1 MALLKA
7 MLLSIWYCVKL
18 AEAPDDRG
26 SFRRFCGFSA
36 AEPTSER
43 TAFVR
48 FFARPLWPIGKDP
61 FEEITRQLKAN
72 PIQVKTGTLVD
83 ATIIV
88 SANEDDDESR

>member
-1 MALLKA
+1 

-48 FFARPLWPIGKDP
+48 FFARPLWPIEK
-61 FEEITRQLKAN
+61 TRSRRS
-72 PIQVKTGTLVD
+72 P
-83 ATIIV
+83 V
-88 SANEDDDESR
+88 SSKPTRSR